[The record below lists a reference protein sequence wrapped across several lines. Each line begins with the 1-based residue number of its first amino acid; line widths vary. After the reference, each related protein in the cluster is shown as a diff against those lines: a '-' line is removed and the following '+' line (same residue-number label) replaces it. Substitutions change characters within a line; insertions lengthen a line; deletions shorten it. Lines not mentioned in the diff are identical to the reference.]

1 MTLTLFRPSGQD
13 YKIYKRAEGKRRLKR
28 QDSKELDEESL
39 SSLDLSKMDELPAI
53 SSAEAVAEAMLRL
66 RSLVLRL
73 EKEDISKTDLKSNL
87 QYAAG
92 VLEVLKDDQ
101 NR

>member
-1 MTLTLFRPSGQD
+1 
-13 YKIYKRAEGKRRLKR
+13 
-28 QDSKELDEESL
+28 
-39 SSLDLSKMDELPAI
+39 MDELPAI

-73 EKEDISKTDLKSNL
+73 EREEISTTDLKSNL

-92 VLEVLKDDQ
+92 VLENLKDDQ